1 MRLLYRQNILL
12 MNQIENLYQKSKKEE
27 KLIIG
32 LMSGTSMDGLDIA
45 LSSFSGSGA
54 DTKIKL
60 LKFKTADYTDAFRKQ
75 VKSIFSKREVDLEMV
90 CLMNEQVAL
99 THAKLINEAIA
110 EWGYQNEDIDF
121 IASHG
126 QTIYH
131 APKSLH
137 QREEL
142 PNGTLQIGDGD
153 HIAVN
158 TGIIT
163 LSDFRQKH
171 IAAGG
176 EGAPLAV
183 YGDYLIFS
191 KKDEDRIMLNIGG
204 IANYTYLPGDLDA
217 SKVFSTDVGPGNTL
231 MDQYVQK
238 HFEGLYYDKD
248 AAIAQS
254 GKVSEKLLQQL
265 LQNDFFAADFPK
277 TTGPELF
284 SLNYL
289 ENAQSAS
296 HTNDLSKED
305 VMATLCHFSAQG
317 IVESIQRALDKL
329 SKPVL
334 YLSGGGMHNPLLLS
348 LLKKELP
355 EVTFKTT
362 SDLEVNPDA
371 KEAVLFALLAN
382 ETICDSQIYFGE
394 RKGVP
399 SVCMGKVS
407 LPK

>member
-1 MRLLYRQNILL
+1 
-12 MNQIENLYQKSKKEE
+12 MNQIEDLYQKSRKEQ

-54 DTKIKL
+54 DTKINL
-60 LKFKTADYTDAFRKQ
+60 LKFKTADYTDEFRKH
-75 VKSIFSKREVDLEMV
+75 VKSIFSKRNVDLEMV

-99 THAKLINEAIA
+99 THAKLINEAIT

-137 QREEL
+137 QRVEL

-191 KKDEDRIMLNIGG
+191 KQGEDRIMLNIGG
-204 IANYTYLPGDLDA
+204 IANYTYLPGDLAA
-217 SKVFSTDVGPGNTL
+217 SKVFSTDIGPGNTL
-231 MDQYVQK
+231 MDQYVQA
-238 HFEGLYYDKD
+238 HFEGLFYDKD
-248 AAIAQS
+248 ASIAKA
-254 GKVSEKLLQQL
+254 GKLNEKLLEQL
-265 LQNDFFAADFPK
+265 LANEFFSASFPK

-284 SLNYL
+284 SLDYL
-289 ENAQSAS
+289 ENAQK
-296 HTNDLSKED
+296 LSGTSTLAKED

-317 IVESIQRALDKL
+317 IVEAIQRVLTDL

-348 LLKKELP
+348 LLKLQLP

-362 SDLEVNPDA
+362 SDLEINPDA
-371 KEAVLFALLAN
+371 KEAILFALLAN
-382 ETICDSQIYFGE
+382 ETICGSQVYFGE
-394 RKGVP
+394 RQGVP
-399 SVCMGKVS
+399 SIGMGKIS
-407 LPK
+407 LPQ